1 MPKSP
6 RQTTGARLNIVR
18 RDGIFISGDAVC
30 HHAWQRHRSIW
41 TATRTDFMYNISWH
55 YRRFGKI

>member
-18 RDGIFISGDAVC
+18 RDGIFISGDDGDDGVPPCVTEAQINMDGN
-30 HHAWQRHRSIW
+30 A
-41 TATRTDFMYNISWH
+41 Y
-55 YRRFGKI
+55 